1 MKAKKLAAVALSLC
15 LTVPMFST
23 IVSAADGSLMFSDP
37 QTKVGEEVSVDLVV
51 RSDDSAVGDADIT
64 MSYDT
69 SALQFESGEGVTAD
83 SDGKLTYSGSGDGTA
98 TELRTT
104 MKFKALK
111 MGDTTITVDS
121 SKAYLYSDETLTL
134 DQGSSAIKIEQADD
148 GSTEVEATGSTAAGT
163 ATDITVSVNGTD
175 YNFSEEFATSAIPVG
190 YSETTKTFNGE
201 EHPVPW

>member
-51 RSDDSAVGDADIT
+51 RSGNSAVGDADIT

-98 TELRTT
+98 TELRTRNIYVCRCSNT
-104 MKFKALK
+104 RRC
-111 MGDTTITVDS
+111 DS
-121 SKAYLYSDETLTL
+121 TQCDSEAFRCNDL
-134 DQGSSAIKIEQADD
+134 QA
-148 GSTEVEATGSTAAGT
+148 GR
-163 ATDITVSVNGTD
+163 
-175 YNFSEEFATSAIPVG
+175 YRM
-190 YSETTKTFNGE
+190 
-201 EHPVPW
+201 

>member
-51 RSDDSAVGDADIT
+51 RSGNSAVGDADIT

-111 MGDTTITVDS
+111 M
-121 SKAYLYSDETLTL
+121 
-134 DQGSSAIKIEQADD
+134 
-148 GSTEVEATGSTAAGT
+148 
-163 ATDITVSVNGTD
+163 
-175 YNFSEEFATSAIPVG
+175 
-190 YSETTKTFNGE
+190 
-201 EHPVPW
+201 

>member
-51 RSDDSAVGDADIT
+51 RSGNSAVGDADIT

-104 MKFKALK
+104 M
-111 MGDTTITVDS
+111 
-121 SKAYLYSDETLTL
+121 TLHRML
-134 DQGSSAIKIEQADD
+134 IQQGMDRQMMVQQRLRQM
-148 GSTEVEATGSTAAGT
+148 EVNQLAQLL
-163 ATDITVSVNGTD
+163 ILR
-175 YNFSEEFATSAIPVG
+175 
-190 YSETTKTFNGE
+190 
-201 EHPVPW
+201 